1 MELIQISSLL
11 ICLNAKM
18 MHHMQVKLLRTLT
31 AKEGSENR
39 QSELTAKKVLF
50 QAATSHVLIDKKS
63 M

>member
-1 MELIQISSLL
+1 
-11 ICLNAKM
+11 M

-39 QSELTAKKVLF
+39 QLELTAKKVLF

>member
-1 MELIQISSLL
+1 
-11 ICLNAKM
+11 M
-18 MHHMQVKLLRTLT
+18 MHPMQVKLLRTLT

-39 QSELTAKKVLF
+39 QLELTAKKVLF